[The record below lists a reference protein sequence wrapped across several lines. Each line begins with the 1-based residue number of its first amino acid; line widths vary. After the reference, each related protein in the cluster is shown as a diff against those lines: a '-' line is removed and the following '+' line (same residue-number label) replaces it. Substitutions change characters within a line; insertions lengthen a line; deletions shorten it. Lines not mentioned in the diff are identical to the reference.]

1 MVFPLCIENLS
12 LALKWIQMSLQQ
24 LTSHQA
30 NTRVHGGLT
39 LTLPFEARC
48 KSRLR
53 ASLSNGHEV
62 AILLPR
68 GTVLR
73 GGDALASSDGTQV
86 QVIAAAEAVL
96 FATAPDALTLLKGA
110 YHLGNRHTPV
120 ELGANYLAILFDPV
134 LADLLTLLGLNV
146 QPALRAFEPEHGAYG
161 GGHKHGHDDSFEADY
176 ALAQASFEH
185 HHGDGVMH
193 SHG

>member
-1 MVFPLCIENLS
+1 ML
-12 LALKWIQMSLQQ
+12 MSLEQ
-24 LTSHQA
+24 LTQHLPQFPVRS
-30 NTRVHGGLT
+30 GLSVS
-39 LTLPFEARC
+39 LPFELRC

-53 ASLSNGHEV
+53 AQLSNGQEV
-62 AILLPR
+62 AVIVPR

-73 GGDALASSDGTQV
+73 GGDALSNASGLQV

-96 FATAPDALTLLKGA
+96 YATAPDRLTLLKGA

-120 ELGANYLAILFDPV
+120 ELGADYLAILYDPV
-134 LADLLTLLGLNV
+134 LADLLVLLGLEVN
-146 QPALRAFEPEHGAYG
+146 PAMCAFEPEHGAYG
-161 GGHKHGHDDSFEADY
+161 GGHKHGHDDTFDEDY
-176 ALAQASFEH
+176 ALAQASFAHHHGH